1 MSDSGALPDKTAGAS
16 TAKDAGVQ
24 VGAPATQKEEA
35 AFDDVMLAMDIVD
48 TLRHR
53 ALVVERELAVE
64 EREDALIN
72 RLRDIYKAQG
82 IDAPDY
88 ILRDGVKALEE
99 KRFVYEP
106 ARHGFRHRLAMIY
119 ISRDRWL
126 KPIAAIVGAALL
138 ATGLYEFG
146 IDAPRERR
154 LAAQQVE
161 LTEVLPASLAAA
173 RDGALEIATTDTARR
188 RIETAYQDGAGALA
202 DGDSRAAR
210 LALSALETLTDDL
223 AKDLSIRVV
232 SRPGEYSGVFRIP
245 DDAAGQRNYYLIV
258 EAIDANG
265 RPQSLEIASEEDQ
278 SRARVEKWGVRVP
291 EGEFNRIAADKQ
303 DDQIIQNALVGT
315 RPVGALEP
323 TYSIDGAGGAILEW

>member
-1 MSDSGALPDKTAGAS
+1 MDEEKTPAAQAALPVKT
-16 TAKDAGVQ
+16 
-24 VGAPATQKEEA
+24 EEA

-82 IDAPDY
+82 IDAPDH

-106 ARHGFRHRLAMIY
+106 ARRGFRHKLAMIY
-119 ISRDRWL
+119 IARDRWL
-126 KPIAAIVGAALL
+126 KPVGALL
-138 ATGLYEFG
+138 AFALVTTGFYEFG
-146 IDAPRERR
+146 INAPREQR
-154 LAAQQVE
+154 LAAEQVE

-173 RDGALEIATTDTARR
+173 REAALAIAATDNARR
-188 RIETAYQDGAGALA
+188 RIETAYQDGAAALTE
-202 DGDSRAAR
+202 GDSGGTRK
-210 LALSALETLTDDL
+210 ALSTLETLTDDL

-245 DDAAGQRNYYLIV
+245 DDGPGQRNYYLIV

-265 RPQSLEIASEEDQ
+265 RAQPIEIASEEDQ
-278 SRARVEKWGVRVP
+278 TTARVSKWGVRVP

-303 DDQIIQNALVGT
+303 DDQIIQNGMVGAK
-315 RPVGALEP
+315 PVGHLQPDYTVP
-323 TYSIDGAGGAILEW
+323 TAGGTILEW